1 MDEVGLLAWG
11 LRKKC
16 RTKQGAKKKNHNN
29 KDTLF
34 QEKASERGNT
44 EAPLCHVIKFQVK
57 DTYFQGL
64 VRKIHVTQQNGKNEP
79 INAQNIGLEWDF
91 VLWMVQPV

>member
-16 RTKQGAKKKNHNN
+16 RTKQGAKKNIKTKTH
-29 KDTLF
+29 F
-34 QEKASERGNT
+34 QEKASERCNT
-44 EAPLCHVIKFQVK
+44 EAPLCHVIKFQGK

-64 VRKIHVTQQNGKNEP
+64 VRKIHITRQNCKNEP
-79 INAQNIGLEWDF
+79 INAQIIGLEWDF
-91 VLWMVQPV
+91 VVWMVKAV